1 MPTKIRKNQGIT
13 FLFWLKRMQHTA
25 LVSKTKVYSLK
36 AREQVFLGL
45 QKVEMD
51 LCNQQVGVGDIV
63 QTDGLKVDTQRTV
76 RLLTNIERFA
86 TP

>member
-1 MPTKIRKNQGIT
+1 
-13 FLFWLKRMQHTA
+13 MQHAA

-45 QKVEMD
+45 QEIEMD

-63 QTDGLKVDTQRTV
+63 QTDGLEVDAQRAIG
-76 RLLTNIERFA
+76 LLRDVEHFA
-86 TP
+86 AP